1 MMTSTASSR
10 APRSSADSTPGACS
24 SAFFAIR
31 AMRSKVRSG
40 TSPDSP
46 TTITG

>member
-1 MMTSTASSR
+1 MISTASSR

-24 SAFFAIR
+24 MAFLAER
-31 AMRSKVRSG
+31 AMRNSVRSG